1 MYNII
6 IINENIPNL
15 YNVYELRQFNNT
27 ICFIKHIIIYSLL
40 LLLLYSYNYYNLSSV
55 FYLKILTVNSCLFTY
70 S

>member
-1 MYNII
+1 MYII

-15 YNVYELRQFNNT
+15 YYVYELRQFNNT

-40 LLLLYSYNYYNLSSV
+40 LLLYSYNYYNYLSSV